1 MQSFVHAVFVLA
13 TMILNVF
20 SVVSVRIVRFVL
32 ATFADEPGSREE
44 ASDAAETL
52 VATVSADDISDRI
65 KRSTSDVERQKQK
78 HIDHLRWRREYGV
91 DSILETP
98 KPYFD
103 VVKKY
108 YPHVFHKR
116 SKGKAACVIQME
128 KAGQFGTLLEAVG
141 RYADEIGRPHDDPAK
156 VVIEHVSFV
165 MTFLFEK
172 LDARPWPNGKTI
184 RIVDMSNLGMND
196 IGMEVFAFLGM
207 MSDASKVGFV
217 ERIHKIYVV
226 NPPQSFAVIYGACKS
241 MISEKTRRQIIV
253 CADIPEF
260 VKQVSR
266 EVSLDDIPREY
277 GGSCDCVDCW
287 RGDENEEALCRLVG
301 DVNRVSF

>member
-44 ASDAAETL
+44 ASYAAEAL

-141 RYADEIGRPHDDPAK
+141 RYAHEIGRPHDDPAK
-156 VVIEHVSFV
+156 VVISP
-165 MTFLFEK
+165 L
-172 LDARPWPNGKTI
+172 I
-184 RIVDMSNLGMND
+184 
-196 IGMEVFAFLGM
+196 
-207 MSDASKVGFV
+207 
-217 ERIHKIYVV
+217 
-226 NPPQSFAVIYGACKS
+226 S
-241 MISEKTRRQIIV
+241 M
-253 CADIPEF
+253 
-260 VKQVSR
+260 
-266 EVSLDDIPREY
+266 
-277 GGSCDCVDCW
+277 
-287 RGDENEEALCRLVG
+287 
-301 DVNRVSF
+301 